1 MSMIDIK
8 KIESLLENFEITE
21 ITVSTKKNSQKS
33 VEFSLIV
40 MYENWQ
46 QINLVKEITFEDYI
60 ADKLNELYL
69 SK

>member
-1 MSMIDIK
+1 MIDIK
-8 KIESLLENFEITE
+8 KIESLLQNFQITE
-21 ITVSTKKNSQKS
+21 ITVSTKKDSQKS

-40 MYENWQ
+40 MYKNWQ

-60 ADKLNELYL
+60 ANKLNELYL

>member
-1 MSMIDIK
+1 MIDIK